1 MLHRSKANNHTGFS
15 PTMQTRPRTPMN
27 QHEFRLY
34 ATALFLLVFFA
45 LWLSPLHAA
54 TSGLPDFT
62 QLTKQNSAAI
72 VNISTTQNMKL
83 GDRNPGFLPPFPNL
97 PDDSPL
103 QDFFRRFFQPPPGLF
118 NAQPVRSLGSG
129 FVVSA
134 DGYILTNAHV
144 VQDADKIVV
153 RLSDRREMPARLIG
167 ADSYSD
173 VALLKIDATGL
184 PTVQMGDSDKLEI
197 GQWVLAIGSPFG
209 FDHTATQGIISG
221 LQRSLPSDTYVPFIQ
236 TDVPVNPG
244 NSGGPLFDTAG
255 KVIGINSQIYSTTG
269 GYMGLSFAI
278 PINEAMHVAEQL
290 KATGHV
296 TRGWLGVSI
305 QPVDPDLA
313 KAFKLGQAQG
323 ALIAQVTPDSPA
335 AKAGLKPGDVIIRYD
350 GKPVDEASSLPPMVS
365 DTPIGKSAQLGIMRD
380 GQERTATVTIGRLPD
395 QQTAAVTNPA
405 EGARLNLAVQ
415 DLPQEQRSQ
424 LGVGDRGVLVT
435 QVGNGPA
442 AEAGIQPG
450 DVILSVDH
458 KDVRSARQLV
468 ELVKELPTGTTIP
481 VLVQRDENPVFL
493 ALQVP
498 AHG

>member
-1 MLHRSKANNHTGFS
+1 
-15 PTMQTRPRTPMN
+15 MN

-34 ATALFLLVFFA
+34 ATAAFLLVFFA

-62 QLTKQNSAAI
+62 QLTKQNSAAV
-72 VNISTTQNMKL
+72 VNISTTQNPKP
-83 GDRNPGFLPPFPNL
+83 GDQNPGTLPSFPNL

-103 QDFFRRFFQPPPGLF
+103 QDFFRHFFQQPPGLP

-144 VQDADKIVV
+144 VQDADRIVV
-153 RLSDRREMPARLIG
+153 RLADRRELPAKLIG
-167 ADSYSD
+167 ADRYSD
-173 VALLKIDATGL
+173 VALLKIDASGL

-209 FDHTATQGIISG
+209 LDHTATQGIISG

-244 NSGGPLFDTAG
+244 NSGGPLFDTTG
-255 KVIGINSQIYSTTG
+255 KVIGINSQIFSTTG

-296 TRGWLGVSI
+296 TRGWLGIAI

-313 KAFKLGQAQG
+313 KAFKLEQAQG
-323 ALIAQVTPDSPA
+323 ALVAQVTPDSPA
-335 AKAGLKPGDVIIRYD
+335 AKAGLKPGDVIVRYD
-350 GKPVDEASSLPPMVS
+350 GKPVDDASSLPPMVS
-365 DTPIGKSAQLGIMRD
+365 DTLIGKRVQLGVIRD
-380 GQERTATVTIGRLPD
+380 GQERTATVSIGRLPE
-395 QQTAAVTNPA
+395 QQAAAVTSPA

-415 DLPQEQRSQ
+415 NLPQEQRGQ

-435 QVGNGPA
+435 QVGTGPA

-458 KDVRSARQLV
+458 KDVRNAQQLA
-468 ELVKELPTGTTIP
+468 EIVKGLPAGTTIP
-481 VLVQRDENPVFL
+481 VLVQREDNPVFL
-493 ALQVP
+493 ALRMP
-498 AHG
+498 AQG